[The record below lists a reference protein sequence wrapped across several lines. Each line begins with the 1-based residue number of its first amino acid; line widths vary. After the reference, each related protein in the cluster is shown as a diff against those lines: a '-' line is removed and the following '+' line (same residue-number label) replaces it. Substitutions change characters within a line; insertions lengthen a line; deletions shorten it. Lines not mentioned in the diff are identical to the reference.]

1 MIEVGRICVKT
12 MGREAGK
19 KCVVVDVID
28 ENFVLITGPKSIS
41 GVKRRRVN
49 IKHIEPTPYKL
60 EIPRGATDDEV
71 VKAIEKAELREL
83 FGTTLKPKRGS
94 LFEATTALGN

>member
-1 MIEVGRICVKT
+1 MIEVGRVCIKT
-12 MGREAGK
+12 MGREAGR
-19 KCVVVDVID
+19 KCVVIDIID
-28 ENFVLITGPKSIS
+28 ENFALITGPRSIN

-71 VKAIEKAELREL
+71 VKAIEKAGLRES
-83 FGTTLKPKRGS
+83 FETALKPERRVVV
-94 LFEATTALGN
+94 

>member
-1 MIEVGRICVKT
+1 MIEVGRVCVKT

-60 EIPRGATDDEV
+60 EIAKGATDDEV
-71 VKAIEKAELREL
+71 VKAIEKAGLREL
-83 FGTTLKPKRGS
+83 FETTLKPKKGVVV
-94 LFEATTALGN
+94 

>member
-1 MIEVGRICVKT
+1 MIEVGRVCVKT

-60 EIPRGATDDEV
+60 EIAKGATDDEV
-71 VKAIEKAELREL
+71 VKAIEKAGLREL
-83 FGTTLKPKRGS
+83 FGTTLKPKKGVVV
-94 LFEATTALGN
+94 